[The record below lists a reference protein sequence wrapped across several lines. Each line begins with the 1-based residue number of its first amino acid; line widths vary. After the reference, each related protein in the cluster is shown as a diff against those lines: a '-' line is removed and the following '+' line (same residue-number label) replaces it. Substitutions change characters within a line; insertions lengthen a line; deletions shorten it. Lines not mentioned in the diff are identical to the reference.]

1 MNEAIAHGPTLTAI
15 FNNLIFWVGIIVFF
29 YVLLSL
35 LRTFI
40 TTAFCLAFMSKFDA
54 MELETKK
61 VFIKFIV
68 GKKEMRRKI
77 FEKLGIS
84 CTDNDLKDGES

>member
-1 MNEAIAHGPTLTAI
+1 MNDLTAHGPALTAI
-15 FNNLIFWVGIIVFF
+15 FNNLIFWIGIIVFF
-29 YVLLSL
+29 YVVLNL
-35 LRTFI
+35 LRSFI

-77 FEKLGIS
+77 FEKLNIQYS
-84 CTDNDLKDGES
+84 DSDMKDFDS